1 MKKFTSSING
11 LVSVF
16 WYKVEKSCS
25 NDARSLSVYRIIWA
39 LFVSALSMPYL
50 SWVGNAPQ
58 GLFNPPLISFAAFFQ
73 GFPPKW
79 IFTVADVVLVISVVF
94 IGLGIKAR
102 LCALVASAVYLLAA
116 AFIYSFGKI
125 DHEILF
131 WAALVCLSQTNWS
144 THYAVVR
151 DKPLSKQR
159 SNRAMA
165 VAGVLIGFGMF
176 SAGFEKMIRWID
188 FDTSTSGFLHW
199 FSTRYYSDGGQFL
212 LAPAVLNLPQEFFE
226 IVDYGA
232 VVFELTSLLCLLAG
246 RKWWALWLFAACLFH
261 LSSTLFLNIPFEG
274 HILVYLIFVPI
285 WKLFAR
291 VKIKPVLSKKRELPA
306 LFTMIALFCLV
317 HLFQR
322 SAGFGSRILF
332 ITGNEVETLWRLWVA
347 ACLWPLMAIIIA
359 TWYMKIVSSNTRA
372 ASEARSAS
380 ITN

>member
-1 MKKFTSSING
+1 MKNFTFSING

-16 WYKVEKSCS
+16 WYKVEQSCS
-25 NDARSLSVYRIIWA
+25 NDARSLSVYRIVWA

-50 SWVGNAPQ
+50 SWIGNVPQ

-79 IFTVADVVLVISVVF
+79 IFTVVDVVLVISVVF

-102 LCALVASAVYLLAA
+102 LCALVASTVYLLAA
-116 AFIYSFGKI
+116 GFIYSFGKI
-125 DHEILF
+125 DHEILI
-131 WAALVCLSQTNWS
+131 WATVLCLSQTNWS
-144 THYAVVR
+144 THYAVVS

-165 VAGVLIGFGMF
+165 LAGVLIGFGMF

-199 FSTRYYSDGGQFL
+199 FSTCYYSDGRQFL
-212 LAPAVLNLPQEFFE
+212 LAPAVLNLRQGFFE

-232 VVFELTSLLCLLAG
+232 VVFELTPLLCVLAG
-246 RKWWALWLFAACLFH
+246 RKWWALWLLAACLFH

-274 HILVYLIFVPI
+274 HILVYLMFVPI

-291 VKIKPVLSKKRELPA
+291 VKIGKVFLNKSELSTFFLI
-306 LFTMIALFCLV
+306 IALFCLV

-322 SAGFGSRILF
+322 FLGFGSRILF
-332 ITGNEVETLWRLWVA
+332 ITDNEVENLYRLSVT
-347 ACLWPLMAIIIA
+347 ACLWPIMSIIVA
-359 TWYMKIVSSNTRA
+359 TWCIKIISSNRLA
-372 ASEARSAS
+372 EKGG
-380 ITN
+380 